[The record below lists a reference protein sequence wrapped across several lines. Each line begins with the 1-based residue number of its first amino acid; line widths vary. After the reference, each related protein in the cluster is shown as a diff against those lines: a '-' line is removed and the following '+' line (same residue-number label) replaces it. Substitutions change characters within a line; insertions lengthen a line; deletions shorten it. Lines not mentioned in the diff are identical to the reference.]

1 MNWLKQALLVVL
13 RWGNSRIPIGWKFRR
28 IPGGYEARRWY
39 KRVLRAGA

>member
-1 MNWLKQALLVVL
+1 MDRLKQTLLPIL

-39 KRVLRAGA
+39 KWVLRETA